1 MSTTQPILPA
11 APAAPL
17 ADAASPG
24 PMPVLYSASHGSLS
38 PPAKTELPLSPDR
51 DRADDAAWLVS
62 AGARRR
68 AREADACMAAD
79 DWL

>member
-1 MSTTQPILPA
+1 MPTRQPLLPPI
-11 APAAPL
+11 PAGPL
-17 ADAASPG
+17 AVATGPG
-24 PMPVLYSASHGSLS
+24 PLPVLKSA
-38 PPAKTELPLSPDR
+38 PAKTGLPLSPDR

>member
-1 MSTTQPILPA
+1 MPTTQPLLPSA
-11 APAAPL
+11 LAGPQAAAANPGPTPVLNSAPAIT
-17 ADAASPG
+17 G
-24 PMPVLYSASHGSLS
+24 W
-38 PPAKTELPLSPDR
+38 PLSPDR
-51 DRADDAAWLVS
+51 DRADDATWLVS